1 MIAYEC
7 ALPVNS
13 NSNLVRLVLD
23 LVQGI
28 RSEPKATVRKLALGL
43 TSPALECGVF
53 AMSMMAIVPAHL
65 MRSVGG
71 GYDNES
77 VAVTAMNLTF
87 YFWVRSLRGGDST
100 SWIFGLAAGLAYFYM
115 VASWGGYIFV
125 INMVG
130 VHAGVLVLMGRFSD
144 KVWASY
150 SLFYTVGTALAIQ
163 IPVVGW
169 APLKSLEQLGPCAVF
184 IGFQI
189 LQLCELIKRKRGLS
203 RMETWQLRVQISAAS
218 LVMGVAAI
226 WILTPSGYFGPLSSR
241 VRGLFVQHTKT
252 GNPLVDSVAEDRK
265 STRLNSSHRNT
276 SRMPSSA

>member
-1 MIAYEC
+1 MVWYPLGRPVGSTIYPGMQFISVWIKQFLLTSWSINDICCFVPAWFGTIASALVGMIAYEC

-130 VHAGVLVLMGRFSD
+130 VHAGVLVLMGRF
-144 KVWASY
+144 
-150 SLFYTVGTALAIQ
+150 
-163 IPVVGW
+163 
-169 APLKSLEQLGPCAVF
+169 
-184 IGFQI
+184 
-189 LQLCELIKRKRGLS
+189 R
-203 RMETWQLRVQISAAS
+203 
-218 LVMGVAAI
+218 
-226 WILTPSGYFGPLSSR
+226 
-241 VRGLFVQHTKT
+241 
-252 GNPLVDSVAEDRK
+252 DRK
-265 STRLNSSHRNT
+265 SVV
-276 SRMPSSA
+276 